1 MGGHFDTR
9 FEDLPVV
16 LPIFPLAGALL
27 LPHGRLPLNIFEP
40 RYLNMTIDAL
50 AHGRMIG
57 MVQPTNPDAD
67 ASPHP
72 EVYPTGCAGRISSFA
87 ETDDGRLLITLT
99 GACRFR
105 IASEIEGV
113 RGYRRAVADYAPF
126 RDDLVEDQPEDG
138 IDRER
143 MLAGLRPYLRL
154 HSLNVNWEV
163 IEGAPTLALVTSVAM
178 LCPFAPTEKQA
189 LLEAPDLRR
198 RAEVMCALMEMAVFD
213 KGANGASKQ

>member
-1 MGGHFDTR
+1 MGHFDTR

-16 LPIFPLAGALL
+16 LPIFPLTGALL

-40 RYLNMTIDAL
+40 RYLNMTVDAL
-50 AHGRMIG
+50 GHGRMIG
-57 MVQPTNPDAD
+57 MVQPTDPEGGGA
-67 ASPHP
+67 HP

-87 ETDDGRLLITLT
+87 ETDDNRLLITLT
-99 GACRFR
+99 GVVRFR

-113 RGYRRAVADYAPF
+113 RGYRRVAADYAPF
-126 RDDLVEDQPEDG
+126 REDLDEEQPEDG
-138 IDRER
+138 IDRDR
-143 MLAGLRPYLRL
+143 LLAGLRGYLRL

-189 LLEAPDLRR
+189 LLEAPNLPR
-198 RAEVMCALMEMAVFD
+198 RAEIMCTLMEMALFD
-213 KGANGASKQ
+213 KGANGTSRQ